1 MNFIQKINQFLIERY
16 PTVWNTKLVWMLV
29 ISLTIHILSFFAGFL
44 AYSNPVTLQGQYVTS
59 EYFTNGTFL
68 FHSILSVLLIVVW
81 LYKMFQNN
89 AFKNYYPLSRN
100 QLFFQF
106 IQYVIIIIVSTS
118 FYVSYMLGVQTFINT
133 KYPDESFNKWQETA
147 NLGLAFLPQSPE
159 KYALSN
165 RKFPDEFYNLYCE
178 MDRNKIDFTQPYY
191 EAYNQ
196 FYQYNTLKVDT
207 IFKKNS
213 ELDDLDVFPVNMDDP
228 SIANFE
234 QFEKYV
240 LVYYKDK
247 YVNLSDKINTTKLSF
262 YNYSSVATNA
272 DSNFYDPYMM
282 YEPTESYLGNSTL
295 DKSEYELNKKIYQ
308 LLSSNDKGKIE
319 EIMTDFLKMSEK
331 LNITSNLTIENWKPL
346 VFNGSN
352 DYLVTQYVSLSQT
365 DLDYKDIETVYQ
377 NVFKEIY
384 DKNRSSVIFA
394 SQDLLNSFST
404 IKSYKSLRVFSEYLS
419 VYLWLATIASLLI
432 FSFRVTNI
440 RTMIFA
446 AVSTGVLSLFFGLI
460 SIGFGL
466 LINHDSIL
474 FLFGFY
480 LFVALCIFG
489 FPIVASLNGRK
500 NISAVLLVMGIT
512 GIPFI
517 IFGTL
522 RYIAEIDARVKAN
535 ANDMYTYYPTFL
547 DHYSNETI
555 SIIVFSLSLIVL
567 YFYISVVMKWKAAT
581 E

>member
-295 DKSEYELNKKIYQ
+295 DKSDYELNKKIYQ

-466 LINHDSIL
+466 LVNHDSIL

>member
-394 SQDLLNSFST
+394 SQDLLNSFSI

>member
-178 MDRNKIDFTQPYY
+178 MDRNKIDFKQPYY

-295 DKSEYELNKKIYQ
+295 DKSDYELNKKIYQ

-319 EIMTDFLKMSEK
+319 EIMTDFLRMSEK

-346 VFNGSN
+346 VFNGGN
-352 DYLVTQYVSLSQT
+352 DYLVTQYVSLSKS

-419 VYLWLATIASLLI
+419 LYLWLATIASLLI

-466 LINHDSIL
+466 LVNHDSIL

-480 LFVALCIFG
+480 LFVALCFFG

-512 GIPFI
+512 GIPFL

-522 RYIAEIDARVKAN
+522 RYIAEIEARVKAN
-535 ANDMYTYYPTFL
+535 ANDRYTYYPTFL

>member
-295 DKSEYELNKKIYQ
+295 DKSDYELNKKIYQ